1 MKTVIVT
8 DPCYIIKDGEWDDAC
23 KYCSK
28 DNTGVEGNKEFDN
41 FKDFIQNLLRTV
53 SGDQLAVAD
62 ETGFGDW
69 VNEIGGQKFYA
80 DSGMVCVVELT
91 DKLKNYMAD
100 NGINLPMGVAYID
113 VDSSATYE
121 IDTSDRD
128 WSVVKIKSRGET
140 IKSLES

>member
-23 KYCSK
+23 KYCFK